1 MKKSELLNLLREG
14 GYLSGAELGKRFG
27 VSRAAVSKAMAG
39 LKKEGYA
46 ITSTPN
52 KGYLLTGETRR
63 ISASG
68 IRAALGDHPW
78 AANLHV
84 LAMVDSTNN
93 YLKNAAAAGAAHG
106 TVAVADW
113 QTGGRG
119 RMGRRFDSPPGT
131 GVYLSAQVAGMIK
144 KVVDKD
150 KS

>member
-93 YLKNAAAAGAAHG
+93 YLKTAAAAGPEADTEPTAATEPAG
-106 TVAVADW
+106 NDTA
-113 QTGGRG
+113 G
-119 RMGRRFDSPPGT
+119 PGT
-131 GVYLSAQVAGMIK
+131 LFPGFDPGLGE
-144 KVVDKD
+144 
-150 KS
+150 